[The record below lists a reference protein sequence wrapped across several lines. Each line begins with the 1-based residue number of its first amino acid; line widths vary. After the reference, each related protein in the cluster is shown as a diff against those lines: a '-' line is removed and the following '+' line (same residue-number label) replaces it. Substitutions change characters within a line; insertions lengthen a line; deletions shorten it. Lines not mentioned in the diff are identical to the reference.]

1 MRINF
6 YQLFRQYPDGS
17 IEPTRRIRVGG
28 VEFGP
33 GVRFSGGVSFSGI
46 DLMRFIGKD
55 FEVEDQ
61 NGILFLKGV
70 YEH

>member
-1 MRINF
+1 MRIKF
-6 YQLFRQYPDGS
+6 EQLFRQYPDGG
-17 IEPTRRIRVGG
+17 IEPIRRIRVGG

-46 DLMRFIGKD
+46 DLTRFIGKD

-61 NGILFLKGV
+61 NGVLFLKGV
-70 YEH
+70 YE